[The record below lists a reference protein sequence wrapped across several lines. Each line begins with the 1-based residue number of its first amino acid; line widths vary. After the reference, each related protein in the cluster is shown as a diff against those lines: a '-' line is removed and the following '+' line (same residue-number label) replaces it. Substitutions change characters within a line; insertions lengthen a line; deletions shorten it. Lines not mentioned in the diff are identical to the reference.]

1 MALIIRGQV
10 MTRRRKR
17 LYLVAFLLAG
27 IGTATALSLVAF
39 RKNMM
44 YFYSPSQ
51 VAGGAAAVATQF
63 RLGGLVKKGSVR
75 RASNGLDVRFIL
87 TDRAHSVAVR
97 YHGILPDLFREGQG
111 IVAHGHLGPNG
122 VFVADQVLAKHDAS
136 YMPPNVKDAL
146 DKAKRSAQ
154 AGGAAPARIAA
165 ANGAGK

>member
-1 MALIIRGQV
+1 

-17 LYLVAFLLAG
+17 LYLVAFLLVG

-51 VAGGAAAVATQF
+51 VAGGAAAAATQF
-63 RLGGLVKKGSVR
+63 RLGGLVKKGSVQ
-75 RASNGLDVRFIL
+75 RASDGLDVRFIL
-87 TDRAHSVAVR
+87 TDRAHSVPVH

-146 DKAKRSAQ
+146 DKARSAQ
-154 AGGAAPARIAA
+154 SGGGAAARVAA
-165 ANGAGK
+165 ADGAGK